1 MSKLKSMAMFVRV
14 AELGSFSAAAR
25 EKGIARSIVTRHIA
39 QLEKALGIKLMTRS
53 TRRLT
58 LTSAGSAYLEK
69 CREILDLIES
79 AETELAEEHQTLRGA
94 VRISLPLSYGIK
106 RLAPLLLEFA
116 QQHPEVRLEMNYTD
130 QRVDLIEKGADL
142 AVRITSR
149 LADSD
154 IVRRIG
160 TVRVLVVA
168 SPEYLLRH
176 GEPRHPADLVN
187 HDCLSYTASG
197 NYDVWQFLVDGVPA
211 DFSVRARIH
220 SNNGDVLNLA
230 AARGMGIGYQPDF
243 IVDEIIT
250 TGQVKPILADYQP
263 PELGVYVMLPSNR
276 QIPYRVRALIDFL
289 ASRLQPGRPTR
300 KLTGSP
306 STGS

>member
-53 TRRLT
+53 TRRLS

-69 CREILDLIES
+69 CRVILDLIEV

-116 QQHPEVRLEMNYTD
+116 LQHPEVRLEMNYTD

-168 SPEYLLRH
+168 SPDYLQRH

-197 NYDVWQFLVDGVPA
+197 NFDVWQFLVDGVPA

-230 AARGMGIGYQPDF
+230 AAQGMGVGYQPDF

-250 TGQVKPILADYQP
+250 TGQVKPILTAYQP

-276 QIPYRVRALIDFL
+276 QIPYRVRALMDFL
-289 ASRLQPGRPTR
+289 ADRLGRNR
-300 KLTGSP
+300 LGRNRL
-306 STGS
+306 GFD